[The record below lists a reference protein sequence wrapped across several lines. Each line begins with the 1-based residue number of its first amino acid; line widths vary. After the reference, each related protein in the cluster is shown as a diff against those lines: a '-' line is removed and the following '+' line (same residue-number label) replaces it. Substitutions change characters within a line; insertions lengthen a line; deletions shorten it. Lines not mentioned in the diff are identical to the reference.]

1 MTRTVFAVDVTT
13 SVVSIARVQETD
25 GPAIPAVSWIDPP
38 SFGGSHRPLTTWQK
52 ACEVADEVV
61 AKITS
66 AGNPTMVVMAKQQ
79 WGPTAPWKLRGNSRA
94 SLPGDPSA
102 QRRIQIHTL
111 IEDRLH
117 RAGVP
122 VAEFPYVTALRWA
135 RGYGEKGRGG
145 EVMSGLTDYAGATW
159 GIEQRTEIGR
169 DGKPH
174 TRSFRPAVAV
184 LAAIGAMAVGID
196 VEGVEVTDQRLKLLS
211 GDANLMVQWPAGFT
225 VPSTPA
231 SWDERRRHPE
241 TLKLTVG
248 V

>member
-117 RAGVP
+117 RLGVP
-122 VAEFPYVTALRWA
+122 VAEFPYVTALKWA

-145 EVMSGLTDYAGATW
+145 EVMTALTDYVASTW

-184 LAAIGAMAVGID
+184 LAAIGAMAVG
-196 VEGVEVTDQRLKLLS
+196 VEVAGIEVTDARLGML
-211 GDANLMVQWPAGFT
+211 DAAKNAMIQWPAEF
-225 VPSTPA
+225 VPPSTPA

-241 TLKLTVG
+241 VLTVG